1 MTAANNEE
9 VDENG
14 KLYSDLHYT
23 LNLVS
28 FEPWVLKKQKTWKKN
43 LSYQNHDIKNYNIKD
58 ILVN

>member
-1 MTAANNEE
+1 MLNFLINFLILKTEERMTAVNNEE

-28 FEPWVLKKQKTWKKN
+28 FEPWVLKKQKTW
-43 LSYQNHDIKNYNIKD
+43 
-58 ILVN
+58 

>member
-1 MTAANNEE
+1 MTAVNNEE

-28 FEPWVLKKQKTWKKN
+28 FEPWVLKKQKTW
-43 LSYQNHDIKNYNIKD
+43 
-58 ILVN
+58 